1 MSGFKHLSKLT
12 ITKLPYKLSAL
23 EPVITE
29 NIMNYH
35 YSKHH
40 VAYVNNF
47 NNLLTDFS
55 KLAEEGKD
63 NTHLIKGMKFN
74 YGGHVNH

>member
-1 MSGFKHLSKLT
+1 
-12 ITKLPYKLSAL
+12 
-23 EPVITE
+23 
-29 NIMNYH
+29 MNYH

-47 NNLLTDFS
+47 NNLLTDYN